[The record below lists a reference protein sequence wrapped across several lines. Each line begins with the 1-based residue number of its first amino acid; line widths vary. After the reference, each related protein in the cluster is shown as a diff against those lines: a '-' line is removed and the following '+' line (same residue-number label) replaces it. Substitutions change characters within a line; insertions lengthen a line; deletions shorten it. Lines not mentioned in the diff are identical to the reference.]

1 MNNLLTNTPSA
12 CGGFL
17 KCLGFPKGRSFLH
30 FGRCGVNAQRRYM
43 NLINRFLI
51 LCLLGT
57 APVFAEEEHEEEEG
71 GIPLMSVEQRQE
83 MGILTQVVGTQVLA
97 DEVVVPGEVTV
108 NRYHTT
114 EVTPRISAQ
123 ITRRHARMGQ
133 QVKQGQKLV
142 TLSSVEMAEAQ
153 GQLLIADKEWQR
165 VQKLGRQVVSEK
177 RFVAAQVEH
186 QQAYAKVLAFGM
198 TEAQVKAL
206 LKQGDVARAT
216 GAFDLLSPQK
226 GTVLSDDFVLGRVV
240 EPGTVLMEI
249 SDESR
254 LWVEAQLSPEIAA
267 AIEVGTSVRVS
278 SDDRQWSAGK
288 VVQLHR
294 RMDET
299 TRTLAVRIELDSSDS
314 GLRPGQFVKS
324 AIQIAAGEAVVA
336 VPKEAVLLLQ
346 GDYVVFKPEGEEIHP
361 VTVERGV
368 TRGNWTEIK
377 AGLARG
383 DEIVTQGA
391 YVLKSMLLKSMI
403 GDDD

>member
-1 MNNLLTNTPSA
+1 MNKLL
-12 CGGFL
+12 
-17 KCLGFPKGRSFLH
+17 
-30 FGRCGVNAQRRYM
+30 
-43 NLINRFLI
+43 NRFLI

-71 GIPLMSVEQRQE
+71 GIPPMSVEQRQE
-83 MGILTQVVGTQVLA
+83 MGILTQKVGTQVLA

-108 NRYHTT
+108 NRYHST

-177 RFVAAQVEH
+177 RFVAAQVAH

-240 EPGTVLMEI
+240 EPGAVLMEI

-254 LWVEAQLSPEIAA
+254 LWVEAQLSPEVAA
-267 AIEVGTSVRVS
+267 AIEVGTPVRVS

-324 AIQIAAGEAVVA
+324 AIQIAAGEPVIA

-361 VTVERGV
+361 ATVERGV
-368 TRGNWTEIK
+368 TRSNWTEIK
-377 AGLARG
+377 AGLAQG

>member
-1 MNNLLTNTPSA
+1 MNNLL
-12 CGGFL
+12 
-17 KCLGFPKGRSFLH
+17 
-30 FGRCGVNAQRRYM
+30 
-43 NLINRFLI
+43 NRFII
-51 LCLLGT
+51 LSLLGT

-71 GIPLMSVEQRQE
+71 GIPPMSVEQRQE
-83 MGILTQVVGTQVLA
+83 IGILTQAVGTRVLA
-97 DEVVVPGEVTV
+97 DEVIVPGEVTV

-133 QVKQGQKLV
+133 QVKKGQKLV

-153 GQLLIADKEWQR
+153 GQLLIANKEWQR

-177 RFVAAQVEH
+177 RFVAAQVAH

-198 TEAQVKAL
+198 TKAQVTVL

-216 GAFDLLSPQK
+216 GAFDLLSPQN
-226 GTVLSDDFVLGRVV
+226 GTVLSDDFLLGRVV

-254 LWVEAQLSPEIAA
+254 LWVEAQLSAEVATD
-267 AIEVGTSVRVS
+267 IEVGTPARVS
-278 SDDRQWSAGK
+278 SNERQWNVGK

-324 AIQIAAGEAVVA
+324 AIQIAAGEPVIA

-346 GDYVVFKPEGEEIHP
+346 GEYVVFKPKGEEIHP
-361 VTVERGV
+361 APVERGV

-377 AGLARG
+377 AGLTRG

-403 GDDD
+403 GDAD

>member
-1 MNNLLTNTPSA
+1 MNKLL
-12 CGGFL
+12 
-17 KCLGFPKGRSFLH
+17 
-30 FGRCGVNAQRRYM
+30 
-43 NLINRFLI
+43 NRFLI

-57 APVFAEEEHEEEEG
+57 APAFAEEEHEEEEG
-71 GIPLMSVEQRQE
+71 GIPPMTVEQRQAL
-83 MGILTQVVGTQVLA
+83 GILTQVVGTRVMA

-123 ITRRHARMGQ
+123 ITQRHARMGQ
-133 QVKQGQKLV
+133 QVKKGQKLV
-142 TLSSVEMAEAQ
+142 TLSSVAMAEAQ

-165 VQKLGRQVVSEK
+165 VQKLGRKVVSEK
-177 RFVAAQVEH
+177 RFVAAQVER

-216 GAFDLLSPQK
+216 GAFDLLSPQN
-226 GTVLSDDFVLGRVV
+226 GTVLSDDFVIGRVV

-249 SDESR
+249 SDESH
-254 LWVEAQLSPEIAA
+254 LWVEAQLAPEVAT
-267 AIEVGTSVRVS
+267 AIKVGTPARVS
-278 SDDRQWSAGK
+278 SDERQWISGK
-288 VVQLHR
+288 VVQIHR

-299 TRTLAVRIELDSSDS
+299 TRTLAVRIELDSNEG

-324 AIQIAAGEAVVA
+324 AIQITAGAPVLA

-346 GDYVVFKPEGEEIHP
+346 GDYVVFKPEGEEVHP
-361 VTVERGV
+361 VSVERGV

-383 DEIVTQGA
+383 DEIVIQGA

-403 GDDD
+403 GDAD

>member
-1 MNNLLTNTPSA
+1 MNKLL
-12 CGGFL
+12 
-17 KCLGFPKGRSFLH
+17 
-30 FGRCGVNAQRRYM
+30 
-43 NLINRFLI
+43 NRFLI
-51 LCLLGT
+51 LCLLGST
-57 APVFAEEEHEEEEG
+57 PVFAEEEHEEDG
-71 GIPLMSVEQRQE
+71 GIPPMTVEQRQA
-83 MGILTQVVGTQVLA
+83 MGILTQMVGTQVVA
-97 DEVVVPGEVTV
+97 DEMIVPGEVTV
-108 NRYHTT
+108 NRYHTA
-114 EVTPRISAQ
+114 EVTPRIPAQ
-123 ITRRHARMGQ
+123 ITQRHARMGQ
-133 QVKQGQKLV
+133 QVKKGQKLV

-165 VQKLGRQVVSEK
+165 VQKLGRQVVSDK

-198 TEAQVKAL
+198 TEAQVNAL
-206 LKQGDVARAT
+206 LKQGDVSKAT
-216 GAFDLLSPQK
+216 GAFDLLSPQN

-254 LWVEAQLSPEIAA
+254 LWVEAQLSPETAA
-267 AIEVGTSVRVS
+267 GIEVGTSVRVS
-278 SDDRQWSAGK
+278 SDDRQWAGGK
-288 VVQLHR
+288 VVQIHR

-324 AIQIAAGEAVVA
+324 AIQIAAGEPVIA
-336 VPKEAVLLLQ
+336 VPKAAVLLLH

-361 VTVERGV
+361 APVERGV

-377 AGLARG
+377 VGLARG

-403 GDDD
+403 GDAD